1 MKSMYFRI
9 IITEV
14 IKGLFQDFRA
24 DTKFTIKVVLI
35 VLGLIAL
42 FVIAAS
48 AASPVFAAFDR
59 ATGYLP

>member
-9 IITEV
+9 IVTEV

-24 DTKFTIKVVLI
+24 DARFTIKVVFI
-35 VLGLIAL
+35 VLGVIAL

-48 AASPVFAAFDR
+48 ASSPVFAAFDR